1 MDLGVG
7 MTGHADHLDLR
18 SIEGLI
24 DEDHQR
30 AGVTSDVEHQP
41 VEGSRAVERA

>member
-30 AGVTSDVEHQP
+30 AGVTSYGEHQP
-41 VEGSRAVERA
+41 VEGSRAFERA